1 MQTQRYILA
10 SILIFLVIL
19 LQPIYLKWLGIES
32 PQKNVAITEA
42 ESDMNINIDI
52 DPVFDVQQYNKTP
65 NIASE
70 REIVLNIVSP
80 LYSASITNFGGGSFK
95 NYIINDINPDSKKY
109 LGGFSDDG
117 IYDSNLPV
125 SLIMPES
132 IICMP
137 CLTIYNQ
144 ELDEYEHINQAF
156 SLQTNYFN
164 GDTVFL
170 SADDSLIL
178 QYSLFDDFNNNIIQK
193 NVHLYGNKYISSHVF
208 HISESSSFFDMPV
221 ELTWAGG
228 LRPTEALTSED
239 IQYSSAI
246 IGQANE
252 IDELTIKANNKSS
265 VLRRYDGQTDWVG
278 LRTKYFISSIIA
290 ESPSFYGVLG
300 GENVLFTGS
309 DKTPLYSASLGYPI
323 NTQSIYA
330 NLYLGPLDIDY
341 IQASN
346 TSLEKSM
353 NLGFVLIRP
362 ISLGILKFLKF
373 MHNGL
378 GLNYGLVLI
387 LFALIIRIITG
398 PLTKKSFE
406 SSQKMQKI
414 QPELKKIQDKF
425 KKDPQRLN
433 KEMMSL
439 YKTHSVNP
447 AGGCLPI
454 LIQMPLLWALFV
466 VFRSTIEFRGA
477 PFIFW
482 ISDLS
487 KPDYVFSLPFSLPI
501 YGGQVAILPLIMG
514 ATLLLTMK
522 MSTATMDKSQKPV
535 MYIMNAFFVLLFNT
549 FPAGLNLYYT
559 VYNFLS
565 FLQQRSI
572 RKNSK

>member
-1 MQTQRYILA
+1 
-10 SILIFLVIL
+10 
-19 LQPIYLKWLGIES
+19 
-32 PQKNVAITEA
+32 
-42 ESDMNINIDI
+42 
-52 DPVFDVQQYNKTP
+52 
-65 NIASE
+65 
-70 REIVLNIVSP
+70 
-80 LYSASITNFGGGSFK
+80 
-95 NYIINDINPDSKKY
+95 
-109 LGGFSDDG
+109 
-117 IYDSNLPV
+117 
-125 SLIMPES
+125 
-132 IICMP
+132 MP
-137 CLTIYNQ
+137 CLTIYNE

-156 SLQTNYFN
+156 SLKNSYSN
-164 GDTVFL
+164 GDTIFL
-170 SADDSLIL
+170 GETDSLIL
-178 QYSLFDDFNNNIIQK
+178 EYNLFDSFNNNIVQK
-193 NVHLYGNKYISSHVF
+193 IVHLYGNKYITNHMF
-208 HISESSSFFDMPV
+208 HISEHSYIFNRPV
-221 ELTWAGG
+221 ELSWAGG

-252 IDELTIKANNKSS
+252 IDELTIKSNNKSS
-265 VLRRYDGQTDWVG
+265 ILRRYDGQTDWVG
-278 LRTKYFISSIIA
+278 LRTKYFISSLVA
-290 ESPSFYGVLG
+290 DSPSFYGVLG
-300 GENVLFTGS
+300 GKNILFTGS

-323 NTQSIYA
+323 NTQSISA

-341 IQASN
+341 IKTSN
-346 TSLEKSM
+346 TYLEKSM

-414 QPELKKIQDKF
+414 QPELKKIQAKF
-425 KKDPQRLN
+425 KKDPQKLN

-501 YGGQVAILPLIMG
+501 YGDQVAILPLIMG
-514 ATLLLTMK
+514 ATLLLTMQ

-559 VYNFLS
+559 IYNFLS

-572 RKNSK
+572 RQNSK